1 MSTETSLLHSITRSK
16 LYESVSSKDQCS
28 LHRWVLLKNSILSTS
43 TLSDTQVSEYPETSL
58 NSNEEPDEE
67 EELAEEE
74 ISSVAI
80 NSFMFPD
87 AGNFVSDQDAHN
99 SEAEWLDSLLETLA
113 EDEDDD
119 FPSDSDVHTS
129 ALPVDEDDDQLL
141 SPSVSPLASSEDLPQ
156 SRFFSSL
163 LVPYSDNFS
172 PFHNSSSRNYEV
184 SAPLK
189 NPTPSF
195 SSVIEDPLPYHDPDD
210 IEDSSVPDAI
220 EDVSDDE
227 SDTLSTPSFGRSI
240 NSLFF
245 DTSAKPSSP
254 IDRHSLSFKHSPN
267 PAPYHLDPL
276 PFADESSHLAFY
288 STD

>member
-1 MSTETSLLHSITRSK
+1 MSAEASLLHSITRSK
-16 LYESVSSKDQCS
+16 LYESVSSKDHCS

-43 TLSDTQVSEYPETSL
+43 TQSDITVSEYPEVTP

-74 ISSVAI
+74 IGSVAI
-80 NSFMFPD
+80 DSFMFPD
-87 AGNFVSDQDAHN
+87 ARNFVSDQVAHN

-119 FPSDSDVHTS
+119 FPSDSDVHAS

-156 SRFFSSL
+156 SRFFTSL
-163 LVPYSDNFS
+163 SVPYANNFS
-172 PFHNSSSRNYEV
+172 PFHSSSPRNYDV
-184 SAPLK
+184 SASLNK
-189 NPTPSF
+189 PTSSF
-195 SSVIEDPLPYHDPDD
+195 SSIAEDPLPYHDPDD

-220 EDVSDDE
+220 EDMSDDE

-240 NSLFF
+240 NSLFL
-245 DTSAKPSSP
+245 DTSASPSPS
-254 IDRHSLSFKHSPN
+254 IDRNTLSFKHSPH
-267 PAPYHLDPL
+267 PKPLHLDPL
-276 PFADESSHLAFY
+276 PFADAWSHHAFY